1 MTYGQSA
8 AQRYECHDREPNISH
23 PARPNSVNK
32 HFIIWLIRVEN
43 LENLFLLKKDAINWR
58 VRDNHKNDSTIKTF
72 PLFFRVRTG
81 NSYFI
86 EKRDIFFPFLFKT
99 VTNFFGT
106 TVNSVFIFNFIFFC
120 DKTAQVHYGQTAFSG
135 PGVRFSRAPETFLQD
150 EGFKRLASRR
160 MPGHH

>member
-43 LENLFLLKKDAINWR
+43 LENLFLLKKYAINWR

-81 NSYFI
+81 NSHFI
-86 EKRDIFFPFLFKT
+86 EKRDIFFFHFCSRLSLIFLEQQWTVFLFLILY
-99 VTNFFGT
+99 FFAIKPHKCT
-106 TVNSVFIFNFIFFC
+106 RARRLFPDRESV
-120 DKTAQVHYGQTAFSG
+120 
-135 PGVRFSRAPETFLQD
+135 SRGLRKLS
-150 EGFKRLASRR
+150 FKMKVSK
-160 MPGHH
+160 G